1 MRTFV
6 RMNVL
11 IIVATEGEIG
21 PFLRLPEWQRRG
33 TDVLVTG
40 VGMVAT
46 AFALGKKLATHRYD
60 LLLNIGIAGSFDRSI
75 PLGDV
80 VCVYQDTF
88 AELGA
93 EDGGDF
99 LDSDRLGLGQP
110 TFEGLHQGY
119 PALNNLLKCRGITVN
134 KVHGNDVRSQKSCN
148 DWTLKRKAWKER
160 RYSTAHINWGSRPSR
175 CVLFQITLNAATKPT
190 GKFRGLSKIST
201 AGYGHFSTSSG
212 V

>member
-1 MRTFV
+1 LRTFV

-134 KVHGNDVRSQKSCN
+134 KVHGNDAAIAEIVQRLDPQTESMEGAAVFYGAYQLGLPAIQVRAISN
-148 DWTLKRKAWKER
+148 YVER
-160 RYSTAHINWGSRPSR
+160 RNKANWEIPRA
-175 CVLFQITLNAATKPT
+175 IENLNGWLRA
-190 GKFRGLSKIST
+190 FFNL
-201 AGYGHFSTSSG
+201 
-212 V
+212 